1 MERRVA
7 VRGIIVK
14 NGELF
19 CQCLKADDG
28 TKKDFWCA
36 PGGGLDAGE
45 SLHEGLTR
53 ELIEETGVAPT
64 IGKLLFIQQYRDE
77 KREYLEFFFNVTNVD
92 DFEEIDLASTT
103 HGDKE
108 IAEYGFI
115 DPTQVNL
122 LPAFLKDIDLASRIQ
137 SDTPVEVFTHL

>member
-1 MERRVA
+1 MERRVT

-14 NGELF
+14 NGALF

-28 TKKDFWCA
+28 TKKDFWCT

-64 IGKLLFIQQYRDE
+64 IGNLLFIQQYRDE

-108 IAEYGFI
+108 IAEYGFV

-122 LPAFLKDIDLASRIQ
+122 LPVFLKDFDLTERIQ
-137 SDTPVEVFTHL
+137 SDEPVGVFTYL

>member
-7 VRGIIVK
+7 VRGIIIK

-28 TKKDFWCA
+28 TKKDFWCT

-64 IGKLLFIQQYRDE
+64 IGNLLFIQQYRDE

-92 DFEEIDLASTT
+92 DFEEIDLASTS

-122 LPAFLKDIDLASRIQ
+122 LPVFLKDFDLTERIQ
-137 SDTPVEVFTHL
+137 SDEPVEVFTYL

>member
-14 NGELF
+14 NGALF

-28 TKKDFWCA
+28 AKKDFWCT
-36 PGGGLDAGE
+36 PGGGLEAGE

-53 ELIEETGVAPT
+53 ELIEETGVTP
-64 IGKLLFIQQYRDE
+64 IIEKLLFIQQYHDE

-92 DFEEIDLASTT
+92 DFEDIDLASTT

-108 IAEYGFI
+108 IAEYGFV
-115 DPTQVNL
+115 DLTQVNL
-122 LPAFLKDIDLASRIQ
+122 LPVFLKDIDLAGCVQ

>member
-7 VRGIIVK
+7 VRGVIVK

-28 TKKDFWCA
+28 TKKDFWCT
-36 PGGGLDAGE
+36 PGGGLDADE

-77 KREYLEFFFNVTNVD
+77 RREYLEFFFNVTNVD
-92 DFEEIDLASTT
+92 DFDEIDLASTS

-108 IAEYGFI
+108 IAEYGFVN
-115 DPTQVNL
+115 PTQVNL
-122 LPAFLKDIDLASRIQ
+122 LPVFLKDFDLTERIQ
-137 SDTPVEVFTHL
+137 SGGPVEVFTYL

>member
-14 NGELF
+14 NGALF

-28 TKKDFWCA
+28 TKKDFWCT

-64 IGKLLFIQQYRDE
+64 IGNLLFIQQYRDE

-92 DFEEIDLASTT
+92 DFEEIDLASTS
-103 HGDKE
+103 HGHLE
-108 IAEYGFI
+108 VAEHGFVN
-115 DPTQVNL
+115 PNSVNL

-137 SDTPVEVFTHL
+137 SDTPIEVFTYL